1 MYELVEDEEETDPSF
16 SSFFEQENKNRFITI
31 KIFRNLYFQ
40 PGAIAFFT
48 PEFDYSPFL
57 LMSINL

>member
-31 KIFRNLYFQ
+31 KIFCNH
-40 PGAIAFFT
+40 
-48 PEFDYSPFL
+48 YSIL
-57 LMSINL
+57 Q